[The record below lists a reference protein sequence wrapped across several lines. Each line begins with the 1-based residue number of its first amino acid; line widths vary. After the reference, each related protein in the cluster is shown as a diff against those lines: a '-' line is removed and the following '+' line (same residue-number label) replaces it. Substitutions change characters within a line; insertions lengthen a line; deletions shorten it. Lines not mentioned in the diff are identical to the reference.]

1 MRTIAIGIV
10 LALAAVGAAAAGSEA
25 KLAYQTARNA
35 AAVDYKAARAQCD
48 AIAGNPRDVC
58 VAEAK
63 AVKVHADAEATAQW
77 KNTLAAYTRARV
89 VIADANYDVDR
100 IRCAAL
106 TGNARDVCGEQA
118 RATRVAARAD
128 ARADRKVIEA
138 RSAARQDKRIAEFKV
153 ATEKCDAL
161 AGSAKDTCVSAA
173 KTRFGL
179 TQD

>member
-1 MRTIAIGIV
+1 MKTFAIGIMLTLV
-10 LALAAVGAAAAGSEA
+10 VAGASAAGTEA
-25 KLAYQTARNA
+25 KLAYRAARDA
-35 AAVDYKAARAQCD
+35 AAADYKVERALCD
-48 AIAGNPRDVC
+48 DIAGNPKDVC

-63 AVKVHADAEATAQW
+63 AVRVHAEAEATAQW

-89 VIADANYDVDR
+89 VIADANYDVDQT
-100 IRCAAL
+100 RCAAL
-106 TGNARDVCGEQA
+106 AGNARDVCIEQA